1 VVVGIVVGGGV
12 VGSAVWVAVL
22 VGLGR
27 IVGVWR
33 TAVGVEG
40 GEVLVA
46 SAWVAVGVL
55 SLMAL
60 AGDWQLTNM
69 SITPTNNQLQ

>member
-1 VVVGIVVGGGV
+1 
-12 VGSAVWVAVL
+12 
-22 VGLGR
+22 
-27 IVGVWR
+27 
-33 TAVGVEG
+33 VEG